1 MSEISVETSS
11 KRSLTVLAVVVACFA
26 ILWPKIFYPMI
37 ISILFPSDEEEN
49 QDEIRK
55 LDFHDMLHPQMRE
68 AMGEARPLEKTIKE
82 GNKALFHPSLRY
94 TAKPQSKGAGAVNL
108 VIPVYTIAIILF
120 FIYSLFKTFL
130 KKNQESCHL
139 YNVKQQKA
147 ACPLNCT
154 EMEDSLN
161 KRKDN
166 SQERKAQRAL
176 EQYGKD
182 KVLTALK
189 TIILEMEDFKG
200 TASEEDNKQDVI
212 GNSGGNY
219 CRTSCNL
226 SILEKFLMLIMRK
239 NFKQIYIFDFFPF
252 KL

>member
-1 MSEISVETSS
+1 ME
-11 KRSLTVLAVVVACFA
+11 LH
-26 ILWPKIFYPMI
+26 
-37 ISILFPSDEEEN
+37 EN
-49 QDEIRK
+49 
-55 LDFHDMLHPQMRE
+55 L
-68 AMGEARPLEKTIKE
+68 
-82 GNKALFHPSLRY
+82 ALFHPSLRY

-147 ACPLNCT
+147 VCPLNCT
-154 EMEDSLN
+154 EMEDGLN

-189 TIILEMEDFKG
+189 TIILEMEDFNG
-200 TASEEDNKQDVI
+200 PAGEEDNKQDVI
-212 GNSGGNY
+212 GNSG
-219 CRTSCNL
+219 
-226 SILEKFLMLIMRK
+226 
-239 NFKQIYIFDFFPF
+239 D
-252 KL
+252 